1 MSWQI
6 TPDTRITVEAD
17 IQRNRI
23 IFDRGVIAI
32 NKQLGFLPISRFL
45 GEPGQSTYQSQNIL
59 QARIDHRFNADWQ
72 MRLATHFAT
81 GTLDGESARSA
92 LSPPTTGRWPE
103 TGTCAIIAG
112 TSRSG
117 RRT

>member
-1 MSWQI
+1 M
-6 TPDTRITVEAD
+6 
-17 IQRNRI
+17 
-23 IFDRGVIAI
+23 IAI

-59 QARIDHRFNADWQ
+59 QARIDHRFNEDWQ
-72 MRLATHFAT
+72 KLRLATHFAT
-81 GTLDGESARSA
+81 GTLDGESAEIRSIA
-92 LSPPTTGRWPE
+92 SDNRTVARV
-103 TGTCAIIAG
+103 TGTCATIAG